1 VCGYYKSDSLFL
13 LCTTRGLQLDSHHGA
28 GYGNAD
34 IAPGA
39 TRRGTR
45 STDCRAE
52 QGDTCQAGKHSDETN
67 IFDKHLALESE
78 IVGSPLVTG
87 NKVELLIDGP
97 AAYDAMFAAIEGAHL
112 FRPLTVSGSF
122 VAQH

>member
-1 VCGYYKSDSLFL
+1 MQTSRPV
-13 LCTTRGLQLDSHHGA
+13 QLEG
-28 GYGNAD
+28 
-34 IAPGA
+34 
-39 TRRGTR
+39 
-45 STDCRAE
+45 E
-52 QGDTCQAGKHSDETN
+52 QGSLTAAQSKAILARLEKHGDETN